1 MHELECV
8 GCFFAMRA
16 KRKTNFFTTLVCNL
30 CLVPRSDGQFAFGL
44 ITKVHVYV
52 TGCTYKNTRT
62 HTHTTLKQHV
72 DSREAV
78 NFLALWQS
86 QRKEL
91 KHRLF
96 NHPLARACPKLV
108 DSKSDDQL
116 VFADVT
122 SAKGKPSAYTLMREF
137 MHVPCMCHMPYA
149 LCVQVAPAQVLTA
162 DHAQAMLSAKGFQ
175 LISIGPSG
183 CKHRSLLE
191 KRHFRPHQKCLYQAS
206 QMLQEK
212 ALRKKLHA
220 HA

>member
-1 MHELECV
+1 
-8 GCFFAMRA
+8 MRGMFLRNACKA
-16 KRKTNFFTTLVCNL
+16 KDQLLHNSGVQLVL
-30 CLVPRSDGQFAFGL
+30 VVPRSDGQFAFGL

-52 TGCTYKNTRT
+52 TGCTYTNT

>member
-1 MHELECV
+1 MYTSQVAH
-8 GCFFAMRA
+8 
-16 KRKTNFFTTLVCNL
+16 T
-30 CLVPRSDGQFAFGL
+30 Q
-44 ITKVHVYV
+44 
-52 TGCTYKNTRT
+52 T

-162 DHAQAMLSAKGFQ
+162 DHAQAMLGAKGFQ